1 MTNRRDMERSL
12 AEALEP
18 VAEGEGFELVAVFV
32 SGPAGAPTI
41 AVLLDHEGGVDLD
54 ALAAANRWVEP
65 AIEDAKLIAGAYT
78 LEVSSPGIDR
88 PLRKL
93 ADFERFAG
101 SEVVIKTPPAPAERA
116 VWRGTLVGLEGD
128 VVVVT
133 DERGER
139 LEIEFERIIGA
150 HIKGTVDF
158 SGNGRD

>member
-1 MTNRRDMERSL
+1 MERVL

-18 VAEGEGFELVAVFV
+18 VAEGEGFELVAAFV
-32 SGPAGAPTI
+32 SGPAGTPTI
-41 AVLLDHEGGVDLD
+41 AVLLDREGGVDLD

-65 AIEDAKLIAGAYT
+65 AIESTKLFPGAYT

-88 PLRKL
+88 PLRKR

-116 VWRGTLVGLEGD
+116 VWRGKLEGLD
-128 VVVVT
+128 GDNVIVT
-133 DERGER
+133 DERGDR

-150 HIKGTVDF
+150 HIKGAVDF